1 MRSKSIKHEIKIIT
15 NNINMKKKVDIKLA
29 INFLQL
35 TCEVLLFSY
44 QVLKR
49 LGIIT

>member
-1 MRSKSIKHEIKIIT
+1 MRLKLIKHEIKIIT
-15 NNINMKKKVDIKLA
+15 NMKKKAYIKLA

-35 TCEVLLFSY
+35 TYEILLFSY

-49 LGIIT
+49 LGIMT